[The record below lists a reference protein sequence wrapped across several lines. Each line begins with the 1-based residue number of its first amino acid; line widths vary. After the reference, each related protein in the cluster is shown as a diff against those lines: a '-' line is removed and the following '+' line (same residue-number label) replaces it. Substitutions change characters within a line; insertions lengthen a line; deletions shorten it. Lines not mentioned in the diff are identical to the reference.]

1 MGQKVNPHGLRVG
14 VIKDW
19 DSRWCAESYN
29 ENMNSEDQR
38 QMAKDRNS
46 HKPTAKAKMT
56 IYSFDYSAVKQFIR
70 AVRQHVA
77 KRLILPRQN
86 C

>member
-1 MGQKVNPHGLRVG
+1 MGQKINPHGLRVG

-19 DSRWCAESYN
+19 DSRWCAEGYD
-29 ENMNSEDQR
+29 ENMNSEDHR

-46 HKPTAKAKMT
+46 HKSKVI
-56 IYSFDYSAVKQFIR
+56 IYSSNYSAVKQFIR